1 MCTGVM
7 EDALVDLLDQCW
19 PVSKRDVELATKD
32 KVKLHRIGPL
42 GLNVV
47 DFEPDIWRHE
57 SRLDRADVDPKHV
70 DVGKGFGK
78 VDGPCCSESCQ
89 SLLDSVIVTALRFCL
104 GGFVSTASVWSL
116 PCPGSVVET
125 YRYQSQ
131 SQDPRLDAPLR
142 YRLVPGRAC
151 CQLPWSRSRS

>member
-1 MCTGVM
+1 MYMCTGVM
-7 EDALVDLLDQCW
+7 GDALVDLLDQCW

-47 DFEPDIWRHE
+47 HFEPDVWRHE
-57 SRLDRADVDPKHV
+57 PRLDRADVDPKHV

-89 SLLDSVIVTALRFCL
+89 SRSSCPCFKNLQIPVPVPRSKARCTFEVSIGARKSLLPTAMVKISFMKSRRSDSICL
-104 GGFVSTASVWSL
+104 A
-116 PCPGSVVET
+116 
-125 YRYQSQ
+125 R
-131 SQDPRLDAPLR
+131 
-142 YRLVPGRAC
+142 
-151 CQLPWSRSRS
+151 